1 MMKAYAFYGS
11 PAIEAVVAPR
21 LAEIGLKRVDDAAA
35 ADVALTYCTTT
46 AELEEA
52 YFGTRGF
59 VSDMAAGSL
68 LIDLS
73 AVAPSFAR
81 ELNAV
86 ALVNDLAM
94 VEAPLVV
101 SAISAP
107 DAFAKENL
115 SCFAAGE
122 ENAVARASGVLAAL
136 FGQVHEAGGPGTA
149 QLARA
154 AFTLQMS
161 AQVIAAIEADA
172 LYRSFRRSVTGAGLG
187 ATRPGAASPWAND
200 VMEAVAAGRFDG
212 PYTVEMLMAELS
224 AALMAADD
232 VELIL
237 PQAESAIHLL
247 ELLAVIGGAQKAPA
261 ALSLVYGDEAS
272 CAAAGLDWTRAEQAY
287 GGGHEGC
294 GCGHDHGHG
303 HDCDHDHECSCG
315 HHHGDEDG
323 YDGYDDYGYD
333 EFRGFGYN

>member
-1 MMKAYAFYGS
+1 MAKAFSFYGN
-11 PAIEAVVAPR
+11 PAIGAVVEAR
-21 LAEIGLKRVDDAAA
+21 LAEAGMRRVEDAAA
-35 ADVALTYCTTT
+35 ADVALSYCTAAT
-46 AELEEA
+46 ELEEA
-52 YFGTRGF
+52 YFGTHGF
-59 VSDMAAGSL
+59 VADMAAGSL

-73 AVAPSFAR
+73 PVSPSFAR

-101 SAISAP
+101 SAVASP
-107 DAFAKENL
+107 DAFARESL

-122 ENAVARASGVLAAL
+122 EDALARAGEVLSAV
-136 FGQVHEAGGPGTA
+136 FGQVHETGGPGTA

-154 AFTLQMS
+154 AYTLQLA
-161 AQVIAAIEADA
+161 AQVVAAIEADA
-172 LYRSFRRSVTGAGLG
+172 LYRSFKRSVAGAGLG
-187 ATRPGAASPWAND
+187 AARPGAASPWAND
-200 VMEAVAAGRFDG
+200 VMEAVAAGRFEG
-212 PYTVEMLMAELS
+212 PYTVEMLMGELS

-287 GGGHEGC
+287 GDGHA
-294 GCGHDHGHG
+294 HG
-303 HDCDHDHECSCG
+303 HDCDCGCDHDHDDD
-315 HHHGDEDG
+315 DEDF
-323 YDGYDDYGYD
+323 DGFGYD

>member
-1 MMKAYAFYGS
+1 MAKAYAFYGN
-11 PAIEAVVAPR
+11 PAIGAIVEAR
-21 LAEIGLKRVDDAAA
+21 LNEAGLKRVEDPAS
-35 ADVALTYCTTT
+35 ADVALTYCTT
-46 AELEEA
+46 AADLEEA
-52 YFGTRGF
+52 YFGTHGF
-59 VSDMAAGSL
+59 VANMAAGSL

-73 AVAPSFAR
+73 PVSPSFAR
-81 ELNAV
+81 ELSAV

-101 SAISAP
+101 SAVVAA
-107 DAFAKENL
+107 DAFARENL

-122 ENAVARASGVLAAL
+122 EDAVARAGEVLSAI

-154 AFTLQMS
+154 AFTLQLA
-161 AQVIAAIEADA
+161 AQVVAAIEVDA

-187 ATRPGAASPWAND
+187 AARPGAASPWAND

-212 PYTVEMLMAELS
+212 PYTVEMLMGELS

-287 GGGHEGC
+287 GGGHAHDHDC
-294 GCGHDHGHG
+294 GCG
-303 HDCDHDHECSCG
+303 CDHDHD
-315 HHHGDEDG
+315 HDHDFDDDFEDF
-323 YDGYDDYGYD
+323 GYD